1 MVNLSVLASI
11 IGTSVLAIT
20 AFLSFRE
27 SRRQSKV
34 MEKRLLHSIK
44 ISNPKLKINEFKFVA
59 DQLNLNIENVGES
72 NAYDIALM
80 ADIFPYQ
87 SKDDGKN
94 FVLEDVRQLKD
105 EYGIKVIEMVNGVLF
120 SYENYNRT
128 YLEPKKIRTINFIPQ
143 FYIKYAKNSKSFVGR
158 ALDLKSLIEF
168 SELNNLRYLRMD
180 YFLIYKNSLSDTLTP
195 SHICSFIMDL
205 KSDPNLEAAYNAKRK
220 FGGYIISYSEI
231 GKQVQLLSYEEYK
244 NLI

>member
-1 MVNLSVLASI
+1 M
-11 IGTSVLAIT
+11 
-20 AFLSFRE
+20 
-27 SRRQSKV
+27 
-34 MEKRLLHSIK
+34 
-44 ISNPKLKINEFKFVA
+44 
-59 DQLNLNIENVGES
+59 
-72 NAYDIALM
+72 
-80 ADIFPYQ
+80 
-87 SKDDGKN
+87 
-94 FVLEDVRQLKD
+94 
-105 EYGIKVIEMVNGVLF
+105 
-120 SYENYNRT
+120 
-128 YLEPKKIRTINFIPQ
+128 
-143 FYIKYAKNSKSFVGR
+143 GR